1 MTTII
6 IIDVLLEIR
15 ERNHQQ
21 KEINNKKTEISS
33 RVVHTRY
40 L

>member
-1 MTTII
+1 MITII
-6 IIDVLLEIR
+6 IIDVLLEIK

-21 KEINNKKTEISS
+21 KKLLNKKTEISS
-33 RVVHTRY
+33 SVVHTHY